1 MRGGY
6 QIINFQNVPITTGTA
21 ATIPGI
27 YNAIKGSYN
36 KATMF
41 SGMVLDSAEVP
52 DFFCKLTFGATG
64 YTGTLD
70 VSYTNATTI
79 VAKKVLI
86 ASNDAVTITTVT
98 ITKA

>member
-6 QIINFQNVPITTGTA
+6 QIINFQNVPITTGTK

-27 YNAIKGSYN
+27 FAAIKGN
-36 KATMF
+36 NGKATLF

-52 DFFCKLTFGATG
+52 DFFCKLTLGQSG
-64 YTGTLD
+64 YTGTID

-79 VAKKVLI
+79 VATKILI
-86 ASNDAVTITTVT
+86 ASDDGVTISTVT